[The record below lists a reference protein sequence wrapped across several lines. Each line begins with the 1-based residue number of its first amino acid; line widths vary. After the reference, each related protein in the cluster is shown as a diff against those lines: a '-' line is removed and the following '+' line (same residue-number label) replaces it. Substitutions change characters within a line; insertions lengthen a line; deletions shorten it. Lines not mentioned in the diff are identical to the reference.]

1 MMKFWDGRPVN
12 FVCGARR
19 TDNTSEGPPLGE
31 VFFCLAIEV
40 LQDTDEEDSEEEGEY
55 EDAVEDA
62 DVD

>member
-1 MMKFWDGRPVN
+1 MRFWDGRPVN

-19 TDNTSEGPPLGE
+19 PHDDPSEPPLGE

-40 LQDTDEEDSEEEGEY
+40 LQDGEEESEDDEDSDIG
-55 EDAVEDA
+55 VEDRD

>member
-19 TDNTSEGPPLGE
+19 ADNTSEGPPLGE